1 MTDVQYVVAVAG
13 KLADLFKGQGTLL
26 GDAVDLRVRQDHGM
40 IPAPAGQGL
49 PLGLEAPDIALS
61 YVRES
66 QELGPKGL
74 VAHQAREH
82 VHHRVI

>member
-40 IPAPAGQGL
+40 IPALPAR
-49 PLGLEAPDIALS
+49 ASHSAS
-61 YVRES
+61 KR
-66 QELGPKGL
+66 
-74 VAHQAREH
+74 RT
-82 VHHRVI
+82 